1 MHPDIARELISQ
13 RASEMRAQ
21 ASRDAI
27 ARRAARSRRDRRAE
41 ARSRRDRLAVA
52 GEIWWA
58 RPLVWL
64 ARIPGM
70 MEQLR
75 RGYRWFAA
83 RRSCA
88 AMHCDVPR
96 SG

>member
-52 GEIWWA
+52 GEI
-58 RPLVWL
+58 P
-64 ARIPGM
+64 
-70 MEQLR
+70 
-75 RGYRWFAA
+75 
-83 RRSCA
+83 
-88 AMHCDVPR
+88 VPR
-96 SG
+96 VPDYVDDELCGAVDHTHAGA